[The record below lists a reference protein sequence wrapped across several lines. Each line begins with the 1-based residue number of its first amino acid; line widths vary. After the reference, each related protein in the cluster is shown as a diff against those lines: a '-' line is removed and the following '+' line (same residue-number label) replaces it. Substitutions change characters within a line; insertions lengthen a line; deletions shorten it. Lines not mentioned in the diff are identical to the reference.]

1 MHRGNKDEEQ
11 SGNKETERFYAIHFF
26 FVNILFLGKL
36 VGNVLIL
43 FQCQKSVG
51 EKEEADLGDGDV
63 GLRAYSRCSMP
74 YFLEVIKSVRKCPH
88 KIKLVTEMGL

>member
-1 MHRGNKDEEQ
+1 MKNSQ
-11 SGNKETERFYAIHFF
+11 ETKKRKGFMLYTVF